1 MTFVRS
7 LFLLRMAHNFTLTYP
22 RTFTHELKN
31 TFRMLSQRVP
41 ENSASYA

>member
-1 MTFVRS
+1 MRS

-22 RTFTHELKN
+22 RTFTYELKN

-41 ENSASYA
+41 ENFASYA